1 MLLVFLGTYPLKSS
15 RLVEFLNIELPTVV
29 KFCFLSGGLSAPE
42 AVIAVAAAL
51 GLEPRPLDCYL
62 KNAPPPVDEIVFR
75 PCLTMAGG
83 APGTGALVE
92 AHIVV

>member
-1 MLLVFLGTYPLKSS
+1 M
-15 RLVEFLNIELPTVV
+15 NIELPTVV

-42 AVIAVAAAL
+42 AVIAVIAVTAVAAAL

-83 APGTGALVE
+83 APGAGALVE